1 MRNSISRTL
10 IAGLGALAMTAAFM
24 LPGATG
30 ASAGFGFHVGVAGV
44 RPMGG
49 FGGFHG
55 APMGVHPGGF
65 GGFGDVR
72 GAGGVRPGAGFAA
85 HSGAGVGAWHGALN
99 SSNHEGGR
107 WRAGY
112 WRHGHW
118 HNGWWGTAYSGCW
131 ASEPTY
137 DAYGNYLGQQYVNV
151 CDWPYGP

>member
-55 APMGVHPGGF
+55 APMGVHPAASAASAVF
-65 GGFGDVR
+65 MALRRASTPAASAVSVTFVAREASDQAPDSQR
-72 GAGGVRPGAGFAA
+72 TAGLESAPGMA
-85 HSGAGVGAWHGALN
+85 
-99 SSNHEGGR
+99 
-107 WRAGY
+107 
-112 WRHGHW
+112 
-118 HNGWWGTAYSGCW
+118 
-131 ASEPTY
+131 P
-137 DAYGNYLGQQYVNV
+137 
-151 CDWPYGP
+151 